1 MGLANG
7 PFLAAGE
14 YAKRENIREGE
25 NHQSS
30 AEQEKEQEK
39 EFRHEAQQKFMH
51 VSSFYISN

>member
-14 YAKRENIREGE
+14 YAKRESIREGE

-30 AEQEKEQEK
+30 AEQEKE
-39 EFRHEAQQKFMH
+39 FRHEAQQKLMH
-51 VSSFYISN
+51 VSSFHISN